1 MSDTPTL
8 PLEFDDGIERLD
20 WEHEMECTNC
30 FVGVC
35 ECCSGH
41 RSCQCGCGGSKRE
54 CIINEIEGDSS

>member
-8 PLEFDDGIERLD
+8 PRELNTIEEMAD
-20 WEHEMECTNC
+20 WEHQTECANC

-35 ECCSGH
+35 QCCSGR
-41 RSCQCGCGGSKRE
+41 RSCQCGCDGSLRE